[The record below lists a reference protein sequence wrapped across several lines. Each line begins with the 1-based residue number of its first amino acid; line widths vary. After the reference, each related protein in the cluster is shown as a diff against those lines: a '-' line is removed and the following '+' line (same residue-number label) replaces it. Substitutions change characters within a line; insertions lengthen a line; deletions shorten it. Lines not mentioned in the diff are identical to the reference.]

1 MHKDLGKD
9 LGKGIATAAIW
20 VAVGVVAALAP
31 ESVRDVAGT
40 AGVVTVL
47 MWIFA

>member
-1 MHKDLGKD
+1 LYKDKD
-9 LGKGIATAAIW
+9 LGKGIATVAIW

-31 ESVRDVAGT
+31 ESVSDVAGT